1 MERLKGFLKKE
12 SKVIIMVAIS
22 LIVFRFVFFLGEID
36 DEFFIMGAEII
47 GLVTAIYLVVALVYY
62 KKEVNLKDR
71 IEELEIDNKKLVDE
85 NIENKK
91 SIYEYFLLWIHQIK
105 TPITAAKLLTDREDI
120 SVEEI
125 KKQLFYI
132 EDYTNM
138 ALNFLKISDSEADM
152 DITSV
157 NLDSVVKNVV
167 KKYSVLFISNRISL
181 KYEKID
187 EKVIS
192 DTKWLSILLEQIISN
207 AVKYAPGGEVEIK
220 FHKDYNCL
228 EIRDTGMGI
237 RTEDIPKIFDRG
249 YSGFNGRMNQ
259 KSSGIGLFLA
269 KEIAKKLSIDIR
281 VKSKLSE
288 GSSFLLYFKDRE
300 VNNFQD

>member
-47 GLVTAIYLVVALVYY
+47 GLVTAIYLVVAFVYY